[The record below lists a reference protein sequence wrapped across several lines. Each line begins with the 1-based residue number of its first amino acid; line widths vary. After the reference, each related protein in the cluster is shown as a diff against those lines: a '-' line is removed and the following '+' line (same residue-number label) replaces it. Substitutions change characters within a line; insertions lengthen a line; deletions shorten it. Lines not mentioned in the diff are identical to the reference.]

1 MTPESEDSSNQK
13 KISDNLKKKIFKD
26 ANLNDVT
33 SMSKKQKNEK
43 EAQKKLGGLVKDPL
57 MVNKKLPAYHF
68 QSEKE
73 KELYEFEQFKAYQ
86 RSQQS
91 KAKEA

>member
-13 KISDNLKKKIFKD
+13 KISDNLKKKYFKD

-43 EAQKKLGGLVKDPL
+43 KAQKKLGGLVKDPL
-57 MVNKKLPAYHF
+57 MVNNKLPAYHF

-86 RSQQS
+86 KSQQS
-91 KAKEA
+91 KAN